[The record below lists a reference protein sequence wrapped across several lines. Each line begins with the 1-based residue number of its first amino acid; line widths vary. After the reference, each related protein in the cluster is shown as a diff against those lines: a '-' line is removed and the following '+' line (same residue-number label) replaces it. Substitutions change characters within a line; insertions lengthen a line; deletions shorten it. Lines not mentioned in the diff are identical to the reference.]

1 MLQLHSKKMIGRPLK
16 KLLLI
21 LLLTPLTF
29 ASTDVVVSIV
39 PQKIFVEKI
48 GGDKVTVTVM
58 VEAGSS
64 PHTYTPKPSQM
75 KKLSQAKLYLGIGV
89 EFEEVWL
96 GKFANQN
103 KNLLIFDTS
112 LNIQK
117 QTMEGE
123 EHKQCLNLHQHD
135 HDELD
140 PHVWVDPQN
149 VKIIA
154 KNIFDALVTVDAN
167 NTEYYKQNYESYLKE
182 LDALDEEIKKILKET
197 PKHSTFMVFHPS
209 WGYFAKRYELTQ
221 LPVEIEGKA
230 PKMKALVEII
240 KKAKKANVHAI
251 FTQPE
256 FSDKASQNIARN
268 LKIPVVKASPLAE
281 NWAENLK
288 RLAKAIAHKET
299 K

>member
-1 MLQLHSKKMIGRPLK
+1 MK

-21 LLLTPLTF
+21 LLLSTLTF
-29 ASTDVVVSIV
+29 ASIDVVVSIV

-96 GKFANQN
+96 SKFANQN
-103 KNLLIFDTS
+103 KDLLIFNTS

-117 QTMEGE
+117 QTLEGE
-123 EHKQCLNLHQHD
+123 EHEQCKSLHHHD

-149 VKIIA
+149 VKVIA
-154 KNIFDALVTVDAN
+154 KNIFDALVIVDAN

-182 LDALDEEIKKILKET
+182 LDTLDEEIKEILKET
-197 PKHSTFMVFHPS
+197 PKNSTFMVFHPS
-209 WGYFAKRYELTQ
+209 WGYFAKRYKLTQ
-221 LPVEIEGKA
+221 LPVEVEGKA
-230 PKMKALVEII
+230 PKMKALVQII

>member
-1 MLQLHSKKMIGRPLK
+1 MK
-16 KLLLI
+16 KLFLI

-39 PQKIFVEKI
+39 PQKVFVEKI
-48 GGDKVTVTVM
+48 GGDKVDVTVM

-103 KNLLIFDTS
+103 KDLLVFNTS

-123 EHKQCLNLHQHD
+123 EHEQCKNLHHHD

-149 VKIIA
+149 IKVIA
-154 KNIFDALVTVDAN
+154 KNIFDALVVVDAN
-167 NTEYYKQNYESYLKE
+167 NTDYYKQNYESYLKE
-182 LDALDEEIKKILKET
+182 LDTLDEEIKEILKET
-197 PKHSTFMVFHPS
+197 PKNSTFMVFHPS

-221 LPVEIEGKA
+221 LPVEVEGKA
-230 PKMKALVEII
+230 PKMKALVQII
-240 KKAKKANVHAI
+240 KKAKKERVHAI

>member
-1 MLQLHSKKMIGRPLK
+1 VK

-21 LLLTPLTF
+21 LLLSTLTF
-29 ASTDVVVSIV
+29 ASIDVVVSIV

-96 GKFANQN
+96 SKFANQN
-103 KNLLIFDTS
+103 KDLLIFNTS

-117 QTMEGE
+117 QTLEGE
-123 EHKQCLNLHQHD
+123 EHEQCKSLHHHD

-149 VKIIA
+149 VKVIA
-154 KNIFDALVTVDAN
+154 KNIFDALVIVDAN

-182 LDALDEEIKKILKET
+182 LDTLDEEIKEILKET
-197 PKHSTFMVFHPS
+197 PKNSTFMVFHPS
-209 WGYFAKRYELTQ
+209 WGYFAKRYKLTQ
-221 LPVEIEGKA
+221 LPVEVEGKA
-230 PKMKALVEII
+230 PKMKALVQII

>member
-1 MLQLHSKKMIGRPLK
+1 MK

-21 LLLTPLTF
+21 ALFSGILF
-29 ASTDVVVSIV
+29 AKVNVIVSIV
-39 PQKIFVEKI
+39 PQKVFVKKI
-48 GGDKVTVTVM
+48 GGDNVEVTVM
-58 VEAGSS
+58 VQSGSS
-64 PHTYTPKPSQM
+64 PHNYTPKTSQM
-75 KKLSQAKLYLGIGV
+75 KKLSHAALYLGIGV

-96 GKFANQN
+96 SKFANQN
-103 KNLLIFDTS
+103 KNLKIFNVA
-112 LNIQK
+112 LNLQK

-123 EHKQCLNLHQHD
+123 EHHQCKSLHHH

-154 KNIFDALVTVDAN
+154 KNIYEALVSVDAN
-167 NTEYYKQNYESYLKE
+167 NSTFYKKNYEAYLTE
-182 LDALDEEIKKILKET
+182 LDELDNEIKTILKET
-197 PKHSTFMVFHPS
+197 PKNTTFMVFHPA
-209 WGYFAKRYELTQ
+209 WGYFAKRYGLTQ
-221 LPVEIEGKA
+221 LAVEVEGKE

-240 KKAKKANVHAI
+240 KEAKKANVQAI

-268 LKIPVVKASPLAE
+268 LKVPVVKASTLAE

-288 RLAKAIAHKET
+288 NLAKAIVHKEE
-299 K
+299 